1 MSAGIR
7 QSVRH
12 PRMSDSKVVV
22 VDASSWIVE
31 AFLFFDIFDEF
42 VVIFIWLFF
51 GMFGVVLIGRISCW
65 IE

>member
-31 AFLFFDIFDEF
+31 AFFFLIFWR
-42 VVIFIWLFF
+42 IWRWSGLAIV
-51 GMFGVVLIGRISCW
+51 GM
-65 IE
+65 

>member
-31 AFLFFDIFDEF
+31 AFFFVDIFG
-42 VVIFIWLFF
+42 V
-51 GMFGVVLIGRISCW
+51 FGVGPNWRLLACKALF
-65 IE
+65 